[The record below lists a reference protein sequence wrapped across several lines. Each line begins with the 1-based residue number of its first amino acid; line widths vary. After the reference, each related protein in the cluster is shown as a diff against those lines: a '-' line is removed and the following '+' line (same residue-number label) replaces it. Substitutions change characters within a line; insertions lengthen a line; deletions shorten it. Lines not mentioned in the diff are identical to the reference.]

1 MPAANSTARPKN
13 RDQKKA
19 TQLLKDIKT
28 LKAKLR
34 KQLGNGEITQLAFD
48 RTMKKLDPAFKASA
62 VKGIHEPKMQQSER
76 NAAKKTMTYSTSR
89 RTGRKVKS

>member
-34 KQLGNGEITQLAFD
+34 KQLGNGVTTSVLTCVCRLKL
-48 RTMKKLDPAFKASA
+48 RT
-62 VKGIHEPKMQQSER
+62 V
-76 NAAKKTMTYSTSR
+76 
-89 RTGRKVKS
+89 V

>member
-1 MPAANSTARPKN
+1 
-13 RDQKKA
+13 
-19 TQLLKDIKT
+19 
-28 LKAKLR
+28 
-34 KQLGNGEITQLAFD
+34 
-48 RTMKKLDPAFKASA
+48 MKKLDPAFKASA